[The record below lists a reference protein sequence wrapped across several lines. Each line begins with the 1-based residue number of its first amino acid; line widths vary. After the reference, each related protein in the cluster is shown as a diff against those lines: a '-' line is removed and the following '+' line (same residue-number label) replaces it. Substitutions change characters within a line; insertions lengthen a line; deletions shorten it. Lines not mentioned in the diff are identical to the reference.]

1 MRTSTAALAAAL
13 TTITPAPAALAA
25 TQEPQTAPTTTPTAA
40 VRPAF
45 AGHVSVA
52 AQMTRAGDRYARHR
66 RLVKRHLRLAHEV
79 AKLRGRSLERG
90 HEARARHWSGTRLTG
105 GNVRLRAKAREIRA
119 ATAPSTTGAS
129 TVSGTGGAGGQLAA
143 IRACESGGNYSTST
157 GNGFYGA
164 YQFTQSTWESVG
176 GTGSPAA
183 ASPAEQDA
191 RATALLARSGSSPW
205 PVCGG

>member
-1 MRTSTAALAAAL
+1 MRTSTAALAASL
-13 TTITPAPAALAA
+13 TTITPAPALAA
-25 TQEPQTAPTTTPTAA
+25 TEFEPLLTTAPAPA

-52 AQMTRAGDRYARHR
+52 AQMTRVGDRYERHR
-66 RLVKRHLRLAHEV
+66 RLVKRHLRLAHQV

-90 HEARARHWSGTRLTG
+90 HEARTQHWSNARLTG
-105 GNVRLRAKAREIRA
+105 GNARLRAKAREIHA
-119 ATAPSTTGAS
+119 VTAPPTTTGLS

-143 IRACESGGNYSTST
+143 IRGCESGGNYSTNT

-191 RATALLARSGSSPW
+191 RAAALLAQSGSSPW

>member
-1 MRTSTAALAAAL
+1 VRTSTAALAAAL

-52 AQMTRAGDRYARHR
+52 AQMTRAADRYARHR

-90 HEARARHWSGTRLTG
+90 HEARARHWSDTRLTG

-164 YQFTQSTWESVG
+164 YQFTRSTWESVG

-183 ASPAEQDA
+183 ASPAEQDV

>member
-13 TTITPAPAALAA
+13 TTITPAPALAA
-25 TQEPQTAPTTTPTAA
+25 TQDPRTAPTTAPAAA

-45 AGHVSVA
+45 AGHVSVT
-52 AQMTRAGDRYARHR
+52 AQMSRAGDRYERHR
-66 RLVKRHLRLAHEV
+66 RLVKRHLRLAHQV
-79 AKLRGRSLERG
+79 ATLRGRSLERG
-90 HEARARHWSGTRLTG
+90 HEARARHWSNARLSG
-105 GNVRLRAKAREIRA
+105 GNARLRAKAREIRA
-119 ATAPSTTGAS
+119 ATAPSTTTGAT
-129 TVSGTGGAGGQLAA
+129 TVSGAGGAGGQLAA
-143 IRACESGGNYSTST
+143 IRACESGGNYSTNT

-191 RATALLARSGSSPW
+191 RAAALLAQSGSSPW